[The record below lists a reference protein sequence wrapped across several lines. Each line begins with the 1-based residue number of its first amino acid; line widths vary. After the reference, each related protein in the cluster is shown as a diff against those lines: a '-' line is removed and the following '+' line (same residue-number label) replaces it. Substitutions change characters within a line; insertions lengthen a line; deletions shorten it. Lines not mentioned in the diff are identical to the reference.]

1 MIFLYPPGTVDLF
14 SVPSSPL
21 TDAFNDVMI
30 EELNGRYDLS
40 FDYPVD
46 KLEEI
51 NYEFKDFS
59 IVAAD
64 SPRYGRQPFFITE
77 VEKKEEHIHVEAKHV
92 FFLLDIFNM
101 EHVDCSGDPEFV
113 LDVVNRAIIDRDK
126 FPLNMYSNIMQR
138 VDLETNEKTCMMD
151 TLCKGQDS
159 LLSQLRGELLRNG
172 YNVGF
177 VNGIGR
183 KTDYILA
190 QRKNIDDISIKLD
203 YTKIVTKIH
212 TELTIDRKKFI
223 PEKIPG
229 SSRVY
234 NINSVP
240 ESDRTSYRIRIFD
253 GARGGAITENAG
265 AFMLFDAN
273 GHFVLSNSQTGTP
286 ASIEMWKK
294 RKEDL
299 EKKIADYDSK
309 KTDSKQKKVNDY
321 TKKVQV
327 SEKELKQNTARYNR
341 TKKESDRKRVESSKR
356 TLRQNKETLERAKK
370 DLAKIGTDLARW
382 KKELSEI
389 PTVILGERFYN
400 ALLPPG
406 EYFSV
411 MKSAPNGY
419 IHNQDVHHFTIG
431 YGGGQ
436 YYDDWYVNPET
447 YEEDQTF
454 RLYASVDS
462 PIIGAYPYTFH
473 AYEELKDGDDKF
485 DKDNFAV
492 WSTSQ
497 PWVLDEEAT
506 EQKMREWAE
515 KIFEN
520 ERPDLPL
527 ETLSFSLGDEVLE
540 SGLGL
545 GDSATV
551 VYENYGLY
559 KNHPL
564 VTIEWSPMQLKYLK
578 MEFGDKPGS
587 FTADLQSQLNSGLSG
602 LQKQFENYRDRTS
615 DDISRR
621 IETEGDRLRSMGIE
635 MLNMANL
642 DSYFRTEEVKR
653 GLLEFIEQKG
663 ADNISAMEI
672 EILASQLYVE
682 ELEDKYGTTEEILSN
697 IKNDLEQSRAETKN
711 KFAEIEQ
718 QHKDLKGNFTDFK
731 TLVET
736 DKNKI
741 ISQFTD
747 LKNEN
752 NQKFAQITGD
762 IDGFSQKVGKLEKK
776 IDIDYLLYEQ
786 KFSEIDSTIDG
797 FTQTVGEVK
806 KKQLNDYT
814 TLNSKI
820 NTVKNTVDGYSSTIS
835 TVQQD
840 IKNINGE
847 VVSAKSSINDL
858 KRTSTSLT
866 SRISANERGLNEN
879 KTKFTEIEQNIDG
892 IKTTVADNYSK
903 TMTQIKQNKDSI
915 TLSVSQAE
923 QNAIDKAK
931 EYTDSAIKVG
941 IGNIT
946 LTAEQIRNLGVVTFE
961 DLKNPKKDANGN
973 VINKTAIDGSLILTG
988 KIAGYSK
995 GSYTNYWNLQSGEFK
1010 NSYGSSDVII
1020 NDGKIYN
1027 DGSRYRT
1034 TIEDGRLILE
1044 DKWASSDYD
1053 KKLVL
1058 TSSMIR
1064 TRPYRSLQT
1073 FDDYYNKTGFGYRPK
1088 VTDTTGNIQI
1098 ISFPISLRV
1107 GAIKPGQWTDDWIDF
1122 PENEGNG
1129 GALDVRS
1136 VNYVGITSMTY
1147 KECYIAFK
1155 EFTVEGGKIT
1165 RITFSMTSLI
1175 PDGLKGSNDFTATC
1189 LIIANGN

>member
-1 MIFLYPPGTVDLF
+1 MLFLYPPGTTDF
-14 SVPSSPL
+14 NSVQSSPL
-21 TDAFNDVMI
+21 TDAFDDVMI

-40 FDYPVD
+40 FNYPVD
-46 KLEEI
+46 KLEELD
-51 NYEFKDFS
+51 YEFKDFS
-59 IVAAD
+59 IIMAD
-64 SPRYGRQPFFITE
+64 SPRLGRQPFFITE
-77 VEKKEEHIHVEAKHV
+77 IEKKDEHIHVEAKHV

-101 EHVDCSGDPEFV
+101 DYVDCSGDPNFV
-113 LDVVNRAIIDRDK
+113 LEVVDKAIIDRKK
-126 FPLNMYSNIMQR
+126 FPLKLYSNILQR
-138 VDLETNEKTCMMD
+138 VDLETTTKTCMMD
-151 TLCKGQDS
+151 TLCKGKDS
-159 LLSQLRGELLRNG
+159 LLSQVRGELLRNG

-177 VNGIGR
+177 VNGIG
-183 KTDYILA
+183 KETDYILA
-190 QRKNIDDISIKLD
+190 QRKNIEDISIKLD

-212 TELTIDRKKFI
+212 TEMTIDRKKFI

-229 SSRVY
+229 SSKVY

-240 ESDRTSYRIRIFD
+240 ESDRTSYRIRILD
-253 GARGGAITENAG
+253 GARGGKITENAG

-286 ASIEMWKK
+286 ASIDMWKK

-309 KTDSKQKKVNDY
+309 KSDSKQKKVNDY

-327 SEKELKQNTARYNR
+327 SEKELKQNTATYNR

-356 TLRQNKETLERAKK
+356 TLRQNKEILERAKK
-370 DLAKIGTDLARW
+370 DLAKIGNDLVKW

-389 PTVILGERFYN
+389 PTVILGERYYN

-431 YGGGQ
+431 YGGGE
-436 YYDDWYVNPET
+436 YVDDWYVNPET

-473 AYEELKDGDDKF
+473 SYEELKDSDDKF
-485 DKDNFAV
+485 DVHNLAV

-506 EQKMREWAE
+506 IRNMEKWAE
-515 KIFEN
+515 EIFEG

-602 LQKQFENYRDRTS
+602 LQKQFDSYRDRTS

-635 MLNMANL
+635 TLNMANL

-663 ADNISAMEI
+663 ADNVSAMEI

-682 ELEDKYGTTEEILSN
+682 ELEDKYGTPQELRSEMEAMI
-697 IKNDLEQSRAETKN
+697 EQSRQQALEQLQQIEAKQTELDNTFKNFKELAES
-711 KFAEIEQ
+711 
-718 QHKDLKGNFTDFK
+718 
-731 TLVET
+731 
-736 DKNKI
+736 DKEKI
-741 ISQFTD
+741 ISQFTE

-752 NQKFAQITGD
+752 TQKIAQLTGD
-762 IDGFSQKVGKLEKK
+762 IDGFTQTIASIDRKVENNYTTVVEKINNVQQTTDGYK
-776 IDIDYLLYEQ
+776 TTMASIERRVNNVTGEVETVQSHIRDIQQDTKGMSDTISVLNEGFTNL
-786 KFSEIDSTIDG
+786 KRDNKSLSSTVVNLKTNTMSTIRQTAESMLLTIGTFKSLEDG
-797 FTQTVGEVK
+797 KDMTQAEVDQYVK
-806 KKQLNDYT
+806 DLKEKYHYMTDEQIQEELYKMSSSGVFYIQDALNVKIKQLNLQGVVRFSD
-814 TLNSKI
+814 LNNPNSE
-820 NTVKNTVDGYSSTIS
+820 TV
-835 TVQQD
+835 
-840 IKNINGE
+840 
-847 VVSAKSSINDL
+847 
-858 KRTSTSLT
+858 
-866 SRISANERGLNEN
+866 
-879 KTKFTEIEQNIDG
+879 IDG
-892 IKTTVADNYSK
+892 N
-903 TMTQIKQNKDSI
+903 
-915 TLSVSQAE
+915 L
-923 QNAIDKAK
+923 
-931 EYTDSAIKVG
+931 
-941 IGNIT
+941 
-946 LTAEQIRNLGVVTFE
+946 IR
-961 DLKNPKKDANGN
+961 
-973 VINKTAIDGSLILTG
+973 TG
-988 KIAGYSK
+988 KIAGYSR
-995 GSYTNYWNLQSGEFK
+995 GNYTNYWNLNSGEFK
-1010 NSYGSSDVII
+1010 NSYKSSDVVI

-1044 DKWASSDYD
+1044 DKWARSDYT

-1064 TRPYRSLQT
+1064 TRPYMSVK
-1073 FDDYYNKTGFGYRPK
+1073 DYGGISETKGFGQYPS
-1088 VTDTTGNIQI
+1088 VTNDSGNIQI
-1098 ISFPISLRV
+1098 ISFPVSIYLTESL
-1107 GAIKPGQWTDDWIDF
+1107 KPGEWEYSWF
-1122 PENEGNG
+1122 SMPKMGGN
-1129 GALDVRS
+1129 LMDIRS
-1136 VNYVGITSMTY
+1136 INYIGITNMNF
-1147 KECYIAFK
+1147 KECYVAFRDFDVSGNQITYVNVALTPATNQAIDARG
-1155 EFTVEGGKIT
+1155 EFTV
-1165 RITFSMTSLI
+1165 
-1175 PDGLKGSNDFTATC
+1175 TC
-1189 LIIANGN
+1189 LIICNGN

>member
-1 MIFLYPPGTVDLF
+1 MLFLYPPGIRDF
-14 SVPSSPL
+14 DSVPSSPL

-40 FDYPVD
+40 FNYPID

-59 IVAAD
+59 IIVAD
-64 SPRYGRQPFFITE
+64 SPKSGRQPFFITE
-77 VEKKEEHIHVEAKHV
+77 VDKKEEYIHVEAKHV

-101 EHVDCSGDPEFV
+101 DYVDCSGDPTFV
-113 LDVVNRAIIDRDK
+113 LGVVKSAIIDKDK
-126 FPLNMYSNIMQR
+126 FPLNLYSHMYTR
-138 VDLETNEKTCMMD
+138 VDLETDEKTCMMD

-159 LLSQLRGELLRNG
+159 LLSQLRGELLRDG

-177 VNGIGR
+177 LSKIG
-183 KTDYILA
+183 KQTDYILA
-190 QRKNIDDISIKLD
+190 QRKNIEDVSIKLD

-212 TELTIDRKKFI
+212 TEMTIDRKKFI
-223 PEKIPG
+223 PEPIPG
-229 SSRVY
+229 SSKVY
-234 NINSVP
+234 DINSVP

-294 RKEDL
+294 KKEDL
-299 EKKIADYDSK
+299 QKKIDNYDSK
-309 KTDSKQKKVNDY
+309 KTDKQQKKVNDY
-321 TKKVQV
+321 VKKVQV
-327 SEKELKQNTARYNR
+327 SEQELKQNTATYNK

-356 TLRQNKETLERAKK
+356 TLRQNKEILERARQ
-370 DLAKIGTDLARW
+370 DLAKIGGDLEKW
-382 KKELSEI
+382 KKELAEI
-389 PTVILGERFYN
+389 PTVILGERYYK

-436 YYDDWYVNPET
+436 YYDDWYVNPES
-447 YEEDQTF
+447 YEEDQTY
-454 RLYASVDS
+454 RIYASVDS

-473 AYEELKDGDDKF
+473 AYEELKDTDEKF

-492 WSTSQ
+492 WSTTQ

-515 KIFEN
+515 KIFED

-587 FTADLQSQLNSGLSG
+587 YTADLQSQLNSGLSG
-602 LQKQFENYRDRTS
+602 LQKQFENYRDKTS
-615 DDISRR
+615 DDISRK

-663 ADNISAMEI
+663 ADNVSAMEI

-682 ELEDKYGTTEEILSN
+682 ELEDKYGTSEEILNN
-697 IKNDLEQSRAETKN
+697 IKNDLEQSKAETEN
-711 KFAEIEQ
+711 KFAEIEK
-718 QHKDLKGNFTDFK
+718 QHNELKNNFTDLDTNFTDLK
-731 TLVET
+731 KLVET
-736 DKNKI
+736 DKSKI
-741 ISQFTD
+741 LSQFTD

-762 IDGFSQKVGKLEKK
+762 INGFSETIGSLEKK
-776 IDIDYLLYEQ
+776 VENNKLVTTARFTLVENSILGNETSI
-786 KFSEIDSTIDG
+786 KEI
-797 FTQTVGEVK
+797 K
-806 KKQLNDYT
+806 KKQSDNYT

-847 VVSAKSSINDL
+847 VVNSKSEINEL

-866 SRISANERGLNEN
+866 SRISTNERGLKEN
-879 KTKFTEIEQNIDG
+879 KTKFSEIEQSIDG

-903 TMTQIKQNKDSI
+903 TMSQIKQEKDSI

-923 QNAIDKAK
+923 KNAVDKAK

-946 LTAEQIRNLGVVTFE
+946 LTAEQINNMGLVKFS
-961 DLKNPKKDANGN
+961 DLKNPND
-973 VINKTAIDGSLILTG
+973 KTIIDGSLIKTG
-988 KIAGYSK
+988 TIYGVNKSGNY
-995 GSYTNYWNLQSGEFK
+995 NYWNLETGEFY
-1010 NSYGSSDVII
+1010 NRTGSTDVTISKGKII
-1020 NDGKIYN
+1020 NDGY
-1027 DGSRYRT
+1027 RYRT
-1034 TIEDGRLILE
+1034 TIEDGRIILE
-1044 DKWASSDYD
+1044 DKQASNDYD
-1053 KKLVL
+1053 KKLIL
-1058 TSSMIR
+1058 TSSMIK
-1064 TRPYRSLQT
+1064 TRPYRSVQT
-1073 FDDYYNKTGFGYRPK
+1073 FDDNNYKTGFGYRPK
-1088 VTDTTGNIQI
+1088 VTDSSGNVQI
-1098 ISFPISLRV
+1098 ISFPISLNV
-1107 GAIKPGQWTDDWIDF
+1107 DALEPGQWTDDWVSF
-1122 PENEGNG
+1122 PENEGDG
-1129 GALDVRS
+1129 GSFDVRS

-1147 KECYIAFK
+1147 KECYIAFQG
-1155 EFTVEGGKIT
+1155 FTVEGGKIT
-1165 RITFSMTSLI
+1165 RIHFSMTPVTPNGISGK
-1175 PDGLKGSNDFTATC
+1175 DGFTATC
-1189 LIIANGN
+1189 LIICNGN